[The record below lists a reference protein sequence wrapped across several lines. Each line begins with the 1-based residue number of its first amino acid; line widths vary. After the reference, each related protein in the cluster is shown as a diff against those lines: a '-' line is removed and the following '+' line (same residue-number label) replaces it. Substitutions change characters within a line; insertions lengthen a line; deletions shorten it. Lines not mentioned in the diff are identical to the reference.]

1 MKESNQKK
9 YKKIRVTILLISFLI
24 ISFLC
29 YFDLRGISYNFKL
42 NKDKVHFVSETIIG
56 KVFYKASRKIFYP
69 KSIKARCVNYTTH
82 YTYDVSLNAPCKKAG
97 YKYSEKDSQ
106 ALARASLVELIV
118 IIIWASLM
126 MLAYKNRF
134 KLVNNFNKWWNEI

>member
-29 YFDLRGISYNFKL
+29 YFDLRGVSYNFKL
-42 NKDKVHFVSETIIG
+42 NKDKVHFVSETIVG
-56 KVFYKASRKIFYP
+56 KVIYKASRKIFYP
-69 KSIKARCVNYTTH
+69 QSIEAWCYKTMDFH
-82 YTYDVSLNAPCKKAG
+82 QYDVSLNVPCKAG
-97 YKYSEKDSQ
+97 YKRVEKDSY
-106 ALARASLVELIV
+106 AVARALFVGLVV
-118 IIIWASLM
+118 FIIWASLM

-134 KLVNNFNKWWNEI
+134 KLVNNFNKWWNKI

>member
-29 YFDLRGISYNFKL
+29 YFDLRGVSYNFKL
-42 NKDKVHFVSETIIG
+42 NKDKVHFVSETIVG

-69 KSIKARCVNYTTH
+69 QSIKARCINYTT
-82 YTYDVSLNAPCKKAG
+82 YYAYDVSLNVPCKAG
-97 YKYSEKDSQ
+97 YKRLEKDSYAAPR
-106 ALARASLVELIV
+106 ALFVGLIV
-118 IIIWASLM
+118 FIIWASLM
-126 MLAYKNRF
+126 ILAYKNRF
-134 KLVNNFNKWWNEI
+134 KLVNNFNKWWNEV